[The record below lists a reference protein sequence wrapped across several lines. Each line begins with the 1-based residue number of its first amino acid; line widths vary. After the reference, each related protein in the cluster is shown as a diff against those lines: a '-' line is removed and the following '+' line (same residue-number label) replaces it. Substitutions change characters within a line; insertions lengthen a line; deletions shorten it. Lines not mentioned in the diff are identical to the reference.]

1 MQRYIGITG
10 SSFLMPRNSSWS
22 KISKF
27 GKCTF
32 SEYGNFSRYL
42 INTKKK
48 NETLI
53 IVLSISDFYDKF
65 EINNKNIHTI
75 LEHLISQLKKRLS
88 NTKQPTILA
97 LEAFL
102 EFSIVSISKY
112 QPKIYLEIS
121 KFKKIL
127 YEMSLKFSNFFI
139 VDLDYE
145 FSKHGF
151 YNCLDERN
159 WYFAHCRFS
168 LQGLNVITNCLTN
181 ILNRYY
187 NSASKVLVLDCD
199 NTLWGGVVGE
209 EGLSGISLGEDGTGR
224 AYVDFQMCIK
234 KLQNDGTLITLLS
247 KNNEKDVWEAFV
259 KNKNMILKKKDIVSA
274 EINWKE
280 KFINIKKISNKLSLD
295 LNSFVFW
302 DDNPIERKKMELN
315 CPEVHVVDVPKNVY
329 EWPNL
334 LKKLNNFSKFYTTK
348 EDYKKTTQYKARSQF
363 VSDKKESSSI
373 SNFLKKI
380 KVEPKIFKLNNS
392 NIKRAS
398 QLTMKV
404 NQFNFRTKRYSE
416 NDVNLINKD
425 KKKKIYLLHLK
436 DIYSEHGI
444 IGVIIIEFLNDN
456 NAFLDTFLM
465 SCRVLGRDVEKW
477 FIGEIIN
484 LCKKKKI
491 NNFYIELLISDK
503 NQVAQEFLKDSFFSK
518 IKTFKFNKKLIV
530 GKVNK
535 SILYEIDVDKF
546 SFDNSKMY
554 E

>member
-1 MQRYIGITG
+1 
-10 SSFLMPRNSSWS
+10 
-22 KISKF
+22 
-27 GKCTF
+27 
-32 SEYGNFSRYL
+32 
-42 INTKKK
+42 
-48 NETLI
+48 
-53 IVLSISDFYDKF
+53 
-65 EINNKNIHTI
+65 
-75 LEHLISQLKKRLS
+75 
-88 NTKQPTILA
+88 
-97 LEAFL
+97 
-102 EFSIVSISKY
+102 
-112 QPKIYLEIS
+112 
-121 KFKKIL
+121 
-127 YEMSLKFSNFFI
+127 
-139 VDLDYE
+139 
-145 FSKHGF
+145 
-151 YNCLDERN
+151 
-159 WYFAHCRFS
+159 
-168 LQGLNVITNCLTN
+168 
-181 ILNRYY
+181 
-187 NSASKVLVLDCD
+187 
-199 NTLWGGVVGE
+199 
-209 EGLSGISLGEDGTGR
+209 
-224 AYVDFQMCIK
+224 
-234 KLQNDGTLITLLS
+234 
-247 KNNEKDVWEAFV
+247 
-259 KNKNMILKKKDIVSA
+259 
-274 EINWKE
+274 
-280 KFINIKKISNKLSLD
+280 
-295 LNSFVFW
+295 
-302 DDNPIERKKMELN
+302 MELN

-334 LKKLNNFSKFYTTK
+334 LNKLNNFSKFYTTK

-456 NAFLDTFLM
+456 NVFLDTFLM

-491 NNFYIELLISDK
+491 NNFYIELLITDK

-530 GKVNK
+530 NKVNK
-535 SILYEIDVDKF
+535 SILYKIDVGKF